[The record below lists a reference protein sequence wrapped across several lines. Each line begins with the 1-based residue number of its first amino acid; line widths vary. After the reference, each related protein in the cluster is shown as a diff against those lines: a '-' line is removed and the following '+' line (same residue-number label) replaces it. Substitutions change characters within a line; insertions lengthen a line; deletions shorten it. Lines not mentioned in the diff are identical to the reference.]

1 MPTAVP
7 RSVVVRPLEPTDR
20 DALLDGFE
28 RLSPTSRYLRFATP
42 KPRLTGA
49 DLRRL
54 LDVDHHD
61 REALVAH
68 DSVSGS
74 VVAIARYVRFVDQ
87 PATAE
92 VAIAV
97 VDAWQSRGVGRW
109 LLALLA
115 RRAAEEGIIRLR
127 AEVLRANR
135 RALLL
140 LRRAGFV
147 AVAWEGAM
155 VTLESPD
162 PASAVA
168 HALPIELRLD
178 ASHLDALERTA

>member
-1 MPTAVP
+1 MPVAGPPTVL
-7 RSVVVRPLEPTDR
+7 VRPLEPTDR
-20 DALLDGFE
+20 QALVDGFE
-28 RLSPTSRYLRFATP
+28 RLSPTSRYFRFATP
-42 KPRLTGA
+42 KPRLTGT
-49 DLRRL
+49 DLRAL

-68 DSVSGS
+68 ESASGS
-74 VVAIARYVRFVDQ
+74 VVAIARYVRFPDQ
-87 PATAE
+87 PTTAE

-97 VDAWQSRGVGRW
+97 VDAWQGRGVGRW

-115 RRAAEEGIIRLR
+115 RRAAEEGITRLR
-127 AEVLRANR
+127 AEVLLANR

-155 VTLESPD
+155 VTLESPE
-162 PASAVA
+162 PVSAVV
-168 HALPIELRLD
+168 HALPVELRLHGSD
-178 ASHLDALERTA
+178 LDALERTA